1 MREVAQ
7 SHTRK
12 KIIKQDAASQILAF
26 SERNKDITNEL
37 QDLLGVKAKLN
48 AELKKKSE
56 TVEDA
61 VNTITEL
68 RAELSNAEEDAES
81 TIEQLSQKLMAV
93 EKDFESVRIAREKE
107 ARDNAKAM
115 PQQTP
120 PLGQIQ
126 KLDETNWG
134 LMLKRDL
141 NQANR
146 DKDELEQKVQR
157 LQRDN
162 ASLKKLKVT

>member
-1 MREVAQ
+1 MLNAKQSGDETANLLQELHIEVSNQ
-7 SHTRK
+7 RQTNKLLGEKLHKVTQEK
-12 KIIKQDAASQILAF
+12 KLIKQDAASQILAF

-81 TIEQLSQKLMAV
+81 TIEQLSQENLW
-93 EKDFESVRIAREKE
+93 
-107 ARDNAKAM
+107 
-115 PQQTP
+115 Q
-120 PLGQIQ
+120 
-126 KLDETNWG
+126 
-134 LMLKRDL
+134 
-141 NQANR
+141 
-146 DKDELEQKVQR
+146 
-157 LQRDN
+157 
-162 ASLKKLKVT
+162 LKKTLKVFA